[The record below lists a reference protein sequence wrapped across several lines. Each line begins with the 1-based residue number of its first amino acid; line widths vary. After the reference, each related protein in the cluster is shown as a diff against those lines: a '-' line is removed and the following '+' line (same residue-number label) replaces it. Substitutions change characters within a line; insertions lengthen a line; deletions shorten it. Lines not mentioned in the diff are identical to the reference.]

1 MSYLQDYI
9 AIYNLSHLGQPLLL
23 LLVVLLQQDQAT
35 SECRNFALSVASLL
49 LHLLQLDGLVEQV
62 LGAHVELALHGL
74 HLLLHVPQLL
84 LVLLRLS
91 LVLGFDL
98 LKVSNPRLKVE
109 FQNQR

>member
-1 MSYLQDYI
+1 MSYLYDYI
-9 AIYNLSHLGQPLLL
+9 TIYNQSYLGQPLLL
-23 LLVVLLQQDQAT
+23 LLVVLLKKDQAT
-35 SECRNFALSVASLL
+35 SEGGDLSFGVAGLL

-98 LKVSNPRLKVE
+98 LKVSNPRLKVDLK
-109 FQNQR
+109 NQR